1 MTNHELSIIFFLQ
14 LTVILVAVRVVGI
27 LARRIGQPQVVGEMI
42 AGVLLGPSL
51 FGTIAPSL
59 HARLF
64 PQESIVIIYA
74 LSQVG
79 LVLYMFLIG
88 CEFSLEMIRDRFKSA
103 IAVSWAGI
111 AAPFAF
117 GALLAL
123 IMIRNPTFF
132 SPNVRPW
139 QAMLFVGSAMSIT
152 AFPMLA
158 RIILEKGLAGTTLG
172 TLVLA
177 AGSLDDAAAWCLL
190 AVVLSSVGQDA
201 SIAILAVG
209 GGLIYGLSVLSIGR
223 RLLAWL
229 EAPVQRQGHLSGPM
243 LAFILTLLMFASWF
257 TDLVGIYAIFGAFIL
272 GIAMPRGIVTR
283 ELHSRIEPLATNFLL
298 PLFFIYSGLN
308 TDLGLIVS
316 PSLWG
321 MAILAI
327 LFATLGKGVGCW
339 AAARLSG
346 ESERDSLAVGILM
359 NARGL
364 MELIL
369 LNIGLQSGLISPTF
383 FAIMVIMAIVTTL
396 MASPA
401 FEWVIRRYRD
411 WEPPAPLVASVEATT
426 SSAAGAIKPDD
437 IS

>member
-1 MTNHELSIIFFLQ
+1 VTNHELSIVFFLQ
-14 LTVILVAVRVVGI
+14 LTVILVAVRFVGF

-51 FGTIAPSL
+51 LGALAPDL
-59 HARLF
+59 HARIF
-64 PQESIVIIYA
+64 PQESIAIIYA

-88 CEFSLEMIRDRFKSA
+88 TEFSLEMIRVRFKSA

-123 IMIRNPTFF
+123 LMLRSPGFF
-132 SPNVRPW
+132 SPTILPW
-139 QAMLFVGSAMSIT
+139 QAILFVGAAMSIT
-152 AFPMLA
+152 AFPILA
-158 RIILEKGLAGTTLG
+158 RIILEKGLAGTALG
-172 TLVLA
+172 TLALA

-201 SIAILAVG
+201 SIAILAIG
-209 GGLIYGLSVLSIGR
+209 GGVTYGLIVLFIGR
-223 RLLAWL
+223 RLLARL
-229 EAPVQRQGHLSGPM
+229 EAPVQRQGHLSGSM
-243 LAFILTLLMFASWF
+243 FAFILTLLMFASWL
-257 TDLVGIYAIFGAFIL
+257 TDLVGIYAVFGAFIL

-298 PLFFIYSGLN
+298 PLFFVFSGLN
-308 TDLGLIVS
+308 TQLGLLVS
-316 PSLWG
+316 PNLWG
-321 MAILAI
+321 MALLAI
-327 LFATLGKGVGCW
+327 LLATLGKGVGCW

-346 ESERDSLAVGILM
+346 ESQRDSLAVGILM

-396 MASPA
+396 MTSPA
-401 FEWVIRRYRD
+401 FELVIRRYRR
-411 WEPPAPLVASVEATT
+411 WEPPAPLPAQ
-426 SSAAGAIKPDD
+426 GQIH
-437 IS
+437 